1 MEAVL
6 ENFSNFSNTTSNQ
19 GLPNPGFVAFLIVIA
34 IPLAAVIIFNG
45 LIAIVL
51 LQSTSVAVTVRVP
64 LINLLVVIL
73 LGAVN
78 LFLGTL
84 TTVVLVLSDP
94 TEPPLPLCRFVLW
107 VYHGTRLARLLG
119 LLVFSLMVFQT
130 VTCGSRKFRAKWLIT
145 LSLAATWVIALLMC
159 VHVLAP
165 PVYEVQ
171 YVMV

>member
-1 MEAVL
+1 ML
-6 ENFSNFSNTTSNQ
+6 
-19 GLPNPGFVAFLIVIA
+19 A
-34 IPLAAVIIFNG
+34 IPLVAVIIFNG

-51 LQSTSVAVTVRVP
+51 LQSTPVAVTVRVP

-78 LFLGTL
+78 LLLGSHTA
-84 TTVVLVLSDP
+84 VVLVLSDP

-130 VTCGSRKFRAKWLIT
+130 VTGTCGTRRFRAKWLMI
-145 LSLAATWVIALLMC
+145 LSLAATWAIALLMC

-171 YVMV
+171 YVMA